1 MHSLLSISTINSKSN
16 KKNKTKIHTNFSL
29 IIICKARRSIIEIH
43 TKEWNPRL
51 SKNFI
56 SELADQCVG
65 YCGADIKAL
74 CTEAAL
80 IALRRR
86 YPQIYGTN
94 KKLVLD
100 TDKIKITIK
109 DFQYAMKQVVPASQ
123 RSVVSPGRALHRVMR
138 PLLESTLELVLER
151 IRQFFP
157 PANTICGM
165 FYA

>member
-1 MHSLLSISTINSKSN
+1 M
-16 KKNKTKIHTNFSL
+16 
-29 IIICKARRSIIEIH
+29 
-43 TKEWNPRL
+43 

-56 SELADQCVG
+56 VELADQCVG

-80 IALRRR
+80 LALRRR

-100 TDKIKITIK
+100 ADSIIIGIK
-109 DFQYAMKQVVPASQ
+109 DFQYAMKKVVPASQ
-123 RSVVSPGRALHRVMR
+123 RSVVSPGRAMHRTMK
-138 PLLESTLELVLER
+138 PLLEPTLELVLER

-165 FYA
+165 S